1 MKKKVIK
8 YNNLPTRI
16 PLWSTI
22 VAYLL
27 LDKFNA
33 PGWVWGAFGLLSV
46 IVWALCL
53 VSIFSDDYID
63 IFKEKTIK

>member
-27 LDKFNA
+27 LDKLNA
-33 PGWVWGAFGLLSV
+33 PGWAWGALGLFFVIGWMVCLLS
-46 IVWALCL
+46 
-53 VSIFSDDYID
+53 IFNDDYID
-63 IFKEKTIK
+63 IFKEK